1 MQDSKMIMSEELEQ
15 MRLQYEALK
24 EDIEKQK
31 IINAEV
37 MESIFRKN
45 VRVLD
50 SDRKLGVTVGIAAIP
65 FVFAVCLL
73 QGLDMWVAYAL
84 SAVFLVQV
92 VWYIIL
98 YRRLGSAVTGQGDIL
113 DTALRLREF
122 RKGYVLM
129 NTVLWALVLG
139 VFVVMGIEI
148 YNAWSTP
155 LKGLAAVG
163 ILCMMAIAGI
173 GAEVL
178 YGRRVLKACDGII
191 RRLEDGPRG

>member
-1 MQDSKMIMSEELEQ
+1 MIMSEELEQ

-45 VRVLD
+45 VGVLD

-65 FVFAVCLL
+65 FLFAVCLI
-73 QGLDMWVAYAL
+73 QGLDMWVAYAV
-84 SAVFLVQV
+84 SAVYLVQI

-98 YRRLGSAVTGQGDIL
+98 YRRLGPVGTGQGDIL
-113 DTALRLREF
+113 DTTLRLRRF

-129 NTVLWALVLG
+129 NTVLWIFVLG
-139 VFVVMGIEI
+139 LFAVMGIEI
-148 YNAWSTP
+148 YSAWSTP

-173 GAEVL
+173 GAEIL